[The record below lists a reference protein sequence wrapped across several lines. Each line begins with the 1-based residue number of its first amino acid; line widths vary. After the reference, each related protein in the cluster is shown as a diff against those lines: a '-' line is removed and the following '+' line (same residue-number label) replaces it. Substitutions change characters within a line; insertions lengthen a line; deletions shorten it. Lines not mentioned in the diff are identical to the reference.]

1 MRTPTRLRGALRR
14 LVGLSLALSL
24 AVGAVGTVRAA
35 PTEGL
40 LLIGTDAAYARFVA
54 PIDECHGLEL
64 FVGYVQADGL
74 KAPLDDR
81 APRFHTDVEAQL
93 TIFESAEIEGCA
105 TDSLQLAGVRG
116 IDDGDTVSIVTLSSA
131 TLDGYQLT
139 VGGFDGDAEVNAVI
153 VLDVAW
159 SAVGDPYT
167 QINHVRGNVST
178 HRTVD
183 AATDA
188 TMTVESMT
196 GGGDLSA
203 ALALLAGAGPISLEQ
218 TEASLTNYREIQ
230 LKLP

>member
-1 MRTPTRLRGALRR
+1 MGTPTRVRVAVRR

-24 AVGAVGTVRAA
+24 AVGAAGTVRAA
-35 PTEGL
+35 PTDGL

-54 PIDECHGLEL
+54 PIDECHSLDF

-74 KAPLDDR
+74 KSPLDDR

-93 TIFESAEIEGCA
+93 TIFESGEVGGCGGDLLNL
-105 TDSLQLAGVRG
+105 TGVRG
-116 IDDGDTVSIVTLSSA
+116 IDEGDPVSVVSLSSA

-139 VGGFDGDAEVNAVI
+139 VGGFDGDAEVSAVI

-159 SAVGDPYT
+159 SAVGDTYT
-167 QINHVRGNVST
+167 QTQHVRGNVST

-188 TMTVESMT
+188 TMTVDT
-196 GGGDLSA
+196 VIGGGDISV
-203 ALALLAGAGPISLEQ
+203 ALALLAGDGPISLEQ
-218 TEASLTNYREIQ
+218 TEASLTNYQEIQ
-230 LKLP
+230 LDLP